1 MSIRLI
7 VTDMD
12 GTLLNYEDHI
22 SKENKE
28 ALLAYQQNGTK
39 VMLASG
45 RGYLRLKPYIDELHL
60 NEYGG
65 LLIESNGTA
74 LYSCQKNERHI
85 FEQMTQQE
93 AIQLFSL
100 LEPFQ
105 TEIQFYFDSGVYY
118 YFPQELVTFKEIE
131 RKQRNLPDDY
141 PWMGGPWSW
150 VNDTRNGYPDQKQI
164 YSLSEIKQEKIN
176 KVNLSHD
183 EQTITRLLKEIKKVL
198 PEHYHM
204 VRTCSRMLE
213 ISLKS
218 VSKGNAL
225 RYYMKKMNISPD
237 EVIAFG
243 DGENDISMFKEIK
256 YSVAMGNA
264 SDFVK
269 RQASAITDTNE
280 NSGIAKYLIK
290 FGNS

>member
-1 MSIRLI
+1 MEQPCIPA
-7 VTDMD
+7 
-12 GTLLNYEDHI
+12 
-22 SKENKE
+22 K
-28 ALLAYQQNGTK
+28 
-39 VMLASG
+39 
-45 RGYLRLKPYIDELHL
+45 
-60 NEYGG
+60 
-65 LLIESNGTA
+65 
-74 LYSCQKNERHI
+74 KNERHI

-118 YFPQELVTFKEIE
+118 YFPQELVTFKKIE

-204 VRTCSRMLE
+204 VRTCPRMLE

-290 FGNS
+290 FGNI